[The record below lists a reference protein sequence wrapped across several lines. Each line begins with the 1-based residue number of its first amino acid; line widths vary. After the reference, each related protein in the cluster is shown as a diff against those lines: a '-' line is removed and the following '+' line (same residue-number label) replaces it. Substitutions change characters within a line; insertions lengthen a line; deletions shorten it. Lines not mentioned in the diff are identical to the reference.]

1 MKLTEFFVKNP
12 QFTLVAF
19 LMVIVVSVTTL
30 LGMPRA
36 EDPDLSSPDFPVV
49 VIYPGTSPKDMEEL
63 VVKPIEKRMS
73 ELENLERLTSNI
85 GDGVATIFVKFKFD
99 TDRDEKYQ
107 ELIREITSLRSDLP
121 SDILSIEVR
130 KVNPSDVSVIQL
142 ALVSNNASDAKL
154 RGLAKDLKEDLEK
167 ITSLKKVDYHG
178 LAEPEVRIDLQLDKI
193 ARLGIPLNLVIG
205 SIQSEAVN
213 IPAGSLRAGT
223 RTFNV
228 KTSGKYGSL
237 DEIRNT
243 IIYSAGGKVVYVK
256 DVAEVNMRQGE
267 QKSITR
273 LNGNRAVLVTAAQKT
288 GENIARTKEAFMPV
302 IDSFERK
309 LPPNVAM
316 VRSFDQA
323 ENVARRL
330 SGLGT
335 DFLIAIALVLITL
348 LPLGWRAALIVMVA
362 IPLSLGLGIVSLNFM
377 GYSLNQLSIV
387 GFVVALGLLVDDSI
401 VVVENIE
408 RWLREGHSR
417 RFAAIEATKQI
428 TLAVLG
434 TTATLAIAFLPL
446 VFLPDNSGDFI
457 RSLPLAVIFSVIAS
471 LLVSLTIIPFLSSH
485 ILKTHTDPEGNIFLR
500 ALKRFISGSYAR
512 ALDYSL
518 KHPVVA
524 LTAAF
529 LLFAASL
536 GIFRIIGFKLF
547 PSSEKPQFLVNINM
561 PLQSNLET
569 TDAMASFIEK
579 DILKEPL
586 VEFVTT
592 NVGKG
597 NPRVYY
603 NEIPINDK
611 SNYAQLFVQLHHEVK
626 ASEKKKLI
634 EILRGRFALIPG
646 VKVNVKDFEQGPPV
660 EAPVAIRVSG
670 DNLDT
675 LRELAGRV
683 EQLLKTI
690 PGTLY
695 VDNDLGVFKTD
706 LRLRINTEKSR
717 ALGIQTAEIDRTVR
731 LAVSG
736 IPLARYSDEDGED
749 YEIILTT
756 PRDRHATL
764 QTLDNIFVNNAL
776 GTPVPLSQVAALE
789 FETSPSV
796 IKHFERKRFTVVT
809 AFTQKGYMAQDINKA
824 FEAKMKDIRMPFGS
838 AFQIAGEAEKEK
850 EAFGGGF
857 MTVVIATIFLFIMV
871 LVLEFRTFK
880 STLIVLS
887 VIPLGIIGGVIMLWL
902 TGNPMS
908 FVAIIGFIGLA
919 GVEVKNSILLVD
931 FTNQLREK
939 GMGIDQAI
947 REAGELRFLPIVLTS
962 LTAIGGLIPIALNS
976 NPLVSPLAIV
986 LIGGLI
992 SSTILSRI
1000 ITPVVYKL
1008 IPPSV
1013 ETASKDDGSHA

>member
-1 MKLTEFFVKNP
+1 
-12 QFTLVAF
+12 
-19 LMVIVVSVTTL
+19 MVIREVT
-30 LGMPRA
+30 A
-36 EDPDLSSPDFPVV
+36 
-49 VIYPGTSPKDMEEL
+49 
-63 VVKPIEKRMS
+63 
-73 ELENLERLTSNI
+73 
-85 GDGVATIFVKFKFD
+85 
-99 TDRDEKYQ
+99 
-107 ELIREITSLRSDLP
+107 LRSDLP
-121 SDILSIEVR
+121 ADILSIEVR
-130 KVNPSDVSVIQL
+130 KVNPTDVSVLQL
-142 ALVSNNASDAKL
+142 ALVSNNASDQRL
-154 RGLAKDLKEDLEK
+154 RGLARDLKEELER
-167 ITSLKKVDYHG
+167 IPSLKKVDYHG
-178 LAEPEVRIDLQLDKI
+178 VSEPQVRIDLQLDKL
-193 ARLGIPLNLVIG
+193 ARLGIPLNYVIG

-213 IPAGSLRAGT
+213 IPAGSLRAGS
-223 RTFNV
+223 RSFNV
-228 KTSGKYGSL
+228 KTSGKYRDL

-243 IIYSAGGKVVYVK
+243 IIHSAGGKVVYVK
-256 DVAEVNMRQGE
+256 DVAEVSLRQSE
-267 QKSITR
+267 QKYMTR
-273 LNGNRAVLVTAAQKT
+273 LNGNRAVLVTAAQKS
-288 GENIARTKEAFMPV
+288 GENIARTRDAYLPV

-309 LPPNVAM
+309 LPQNVAM

-323 ENVARRL
+323 DNVARRL

-335 DFLIAIALVLITL
+335 DFLIAIGLVLITL

-446 VFLPDNSGDFI
+446 VFLPDSSGDFI
-457 RSLPLAVIFSVIAS
+457 RSLPLAVISSVVAS
-471 LLVSLTIIPFLSSH
+471 LIVSLTIIPFLSSH
-485 ILKTHTDPEGNIFLR
+485 ILKTHEDPEGNVFLR
-500 ALKRFISGSYAR
+500 LLKRFISGSYAR
-512 ALDYSL
+512 LLDYSL
-518 KHPVVA
+518 RHPVVA

-561 PLQSNLET
+561 PLQSNLEH
-569 TDAMASFIEK
+569 TDSMARQIERE
-579 DILKEPL
+579 ILQQPL
-586 VEFVTT
+586 VQYVTT
-592 NVGKG
+592 NVGSG

-603 NEIPINDK
+603 NEIPVSDK
-611 SNYAQLFVQLHHEVK
+611 SGYAQLFVQLHHDVR
-626 ASEKKKLI
+626 ASDKKRFI
-634 EILRGRFALIPG
+634 EELCERFSARPG

-660 EAPVAIRVSG
+660 EAPVAIRITG

-675 LRELAGRV
+675 LRLLAGRV
-683 EQLLKTI
+683 ERELKSI

-695 VDNDLGVFKTD
+695 VDNELSVFKTD

-717 ALGIQTAEIDRTVR
+717 SLGIQTADIDRTVR
-731 LAVSG
+731 LAISG
-736 IPLARYSDEDGED
+736 IPLARFSDEEGED
-749 YEIILTT
+749 YEIVLTT
-756 PRDRHATL
+756 PRERHATL
-764 QTLDNIFVNNAL
+764 QTLDNIFVNNAM
-776 GTPVPLSQVAALE
+776 GTPVPLSQVATLV
-789 FETSPSV
+789 FETSPTV
-796 IKHFERKRFTVVT
+796 IKHYERKRFTVVT
-809 AFTQKGYMAQDINKA
+809 AFTGRGVLSQDINRA
-824 FEAKMKDIRMPFGS
+824 FAERMKSIPKPVGYS
-838 AFQIAGEAEKEK
+838 FQIAGEAEKEK

-857 MTVVIATIFLFIMV
+857 MTVVIATVFLFIMV

-887 VIPLGIIGGVIMLWL
+887 VIPLGIIGGVAMLWL

-931 FTNQLREK
+931 FTNQLREQ
-939 GMGIDQAI
+939 GMELDQAI

-962 LTAIGGLIPIALNS
+962 LTAIGGLTPIALNS

-1008 IPPSV
+1008 IPPAV
-1013 ETASKDDGSHA
+1013 EVKGAAE